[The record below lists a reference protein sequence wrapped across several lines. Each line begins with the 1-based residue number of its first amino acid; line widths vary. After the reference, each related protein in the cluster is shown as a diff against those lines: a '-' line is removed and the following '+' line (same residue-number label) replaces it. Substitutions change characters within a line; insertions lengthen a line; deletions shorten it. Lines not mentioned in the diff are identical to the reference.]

1 MNSFEHVYFFY
12 ITLAV
17 IIRWQYQVER
27 HTYTFRLRGP
37 STWATL
43 RLVSA
48 ISTFATACNILRE
61 WDTAL
66 RECDLQPNIIAMQ
79 DYSLADASY
88 GKELNIRT
96 LLDRKLL
103 RFSDFD

>member
-1 MNSFEHVYFFY
+1 MF
-12 ITLAV
+12 
-17 IIRWQYQVER
+17 
-27 HTYTFRLRGP
+27 
-37 STWATL
+37 
-43 RLVSA
+43 
-48 ISTFATACNILRE
+48 LRE